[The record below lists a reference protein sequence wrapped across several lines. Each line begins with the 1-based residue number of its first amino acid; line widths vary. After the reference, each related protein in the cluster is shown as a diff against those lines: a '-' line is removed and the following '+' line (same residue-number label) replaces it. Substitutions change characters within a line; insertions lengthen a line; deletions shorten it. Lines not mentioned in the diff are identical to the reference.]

1 MKYLVTYDIS
11 DDKIRSNLS
20 KFLLK
25 YGVRVQFSCFE
36 LECNE
41 KELKEITSFIE
52 SIIDIETD
60 SVFLFPISKN
70 MEKSIIELGSSRNI
84 DYEVI

>member
-11 DDKIRSNLS
+11 DDKVRNAISN
-20 KFLLK
+20 FLLK

-36 LECNE
+36 IECS
-41 KELKEITSFIE
+41 KSELVSIISFIE
-52 SIIDIETD
+52 KRIDNDFD

-70 MEKSIIELGSSRNI
+70 MEKSVVEIGISRSLNS
-84 DYEVI
+84 EVI